1 MKLETTSFEQG
12 AAIPL
17 RYAHPGA
24 GGENVVP
31 ELSWTPG
38 PEGTKSYAITCY
50 DPDAP
55 TGSGFWHWIAADI
68 PADVTHIDAG
78 GPLPQG
84 VREFDS
90 DYQEP
95 GYGGPNPPA
104 GPAHRYVFTV
114 SALDVDTLGLDD
126 DASPAMA
133 AFTLAPHCIAR
144 ATLTATYSVPGEPGA
159 AAFLRDGK

>member
-38 PEGTKSYAITCY
+38 PEGTKSYALTCY

-95 GYGGPNPPA
+95 GYGGPNPPE

-114 SALDVDTLGLDD
+114 HALPTATLEAPQGAANVQARFAIHTSALDS
-126 DASPAMA
+126 ASVMGT
-133 AFTLAPHCIAR
+133 FQQ
-144 ATLTATYSVPGEPGA
+144 G
-159 AAFLRDGK
+159 